1 MQDRPPNSSPSSS
14 PNTPAV
20 EPDED
25 GLFPIAG
32 DRPEERA
39 ILVGVNFTATR
50 LGAAN
55 DWSDLDELERLADTA
70 GATVVGR
77 IEQRRQAPNVRT
89 LIGKGKAE
97 QIHDMVQ
104 ALDANLVI
112 FDNDLSAPQGRNLE
126 KLIGA
131 RIIDRTELILD
142 IFVRHARTRQARL
155 QVGLAQLEYF
165 LPRLTRMWTHLERQA
180 GGIGTRGPG
189 ETQIETDRR
198 IIRQRITQ
206 LKRELRGIERT
217 METQNKRRQRHY
229 RVALVGYTNAG
240 KSSLMNQVTEAAVYV
255 EDQLFATLDATTRRV
270 ETPDKHDF
278 LITDTVG
285 FIRKL
290 PHHLVESFHATL
302 SEVRDADLLLHVI
315 DAGEVDRDGHIEA
328 VEEVLRS
335 LTDKPAERVLV
346 FNKIDALDE
355 ESLDALRHEQHDALF
370 TSAHTGEGMAELM
383 QYIDSRQRKEER
395 RLIVQVP
402 AAEGRSLA
410 ALYELSDVVE
420 LDWDGPCATVTLRV
434 DSENYGR
441 ILQLPGVE
449 VLEVRGRG

>member
-1 MQDRPPNSSPSSS
+1 MRR
-14 PNTPAV
+14 
-20 EPDED
+20 DED
-25 GLFPIAG
+25 GHYATDA

-39 ILVGVNFTATR
+39 ILVGVNFTSTR
-50 LGAAN
+50 VGANNEFA
-55 DWSDLDELERLADTA
+55 DLLERERLADTA

-77 IEQRRQAPNVRT
+77 MEQRRQAPDVRT

-97 QIHDMVQ
+97 QINDMAE

-112 FDNDLSAPQGRNLE
+112 FDNDLSMPQGRNLE

-155 QVGLAQLEYF
+155 QVGLAQLEYY
-165 LPRLTRMWTHLERQA
+165 LPRLARMWTHLERQA

-198 IIRQRITQ
+198 IIRKRITQ
-206 LKRELRGIERT
+206 LKRDLKQIERT
-217 METQNKRRQRHY
+217 METQNKQRRRHF

-240 KSSLMNQVTEAAVYV
+240 KSSLMNCLTESDVYV

-270 ETPDKHDF
+270 ETDDAHDF
-278 LITDTVG
+278 LLTDTVG

-290 PHHLVESFHATL
+290 PHHLVESFRATL

-315 DAGEVDRDGHIEA
+315 DACDPDRDGHIEA
-328 VEEVLRS
+328 VEQVLS
-335 LTDKPAERVLV
+335 TISDAPAERVLV
-346 FNKIDALDE
+346 FNKID
-355 ESLDALRHEQHDALF
+355 SLGAERLEALRHEEPHALL
-370 TSAHTGEGMAELM
+370 TSAVTGEGLEDLVAH
-383 QYIDSRQRKEER
+383 IDDRLRREER

-410 ALYELSDVVE
+410 ALHELSDVVQVS
-420 LDWDGPCATVTLRV
+420 WDGPCATVTLRV

-441 ILQLPGVE
+441 ITQLPGVE
-449 VLEVRGRG
+449 IIEVRSRG